1 MRYGYYFLSR
11 TGVKLL
17 SGVSESLPTPSA
29 CFRAFPKVSRH
40 RRHVFGH
47 SRKSPDIA
55 GTVSGHPEEQKTKNG
70 AFVSFRFSPFH
81 LFTFS
86 PFHPFTFHL
95 SPLSQGGY
103 LSADSVKRLK
113 REHSEINRYAHGHYL
128 LSRTGVRCRCRK
140 QKEKIRTDSRWPN
153 GCFVHRASW

>member
-11 TGVKLL
+11 TGVKLF
-17 SGVSESLPTPSA
+17 SGVPESLPTPSA
-29 CFRAFPKVSRH
+29 RFRAFPKVSRH

-70 AFVSFRFSPFH
+70 AFASFRFLLFH

-86 PFHPFTFHL
+86 PL
-95 SPLSQGGY
+95 SRGMY

-113 REHSEINRYAHGHYL
+113 RAFGNRSICAMGITSYPELA
-128 LSRTGVRCRCRK
+128 
-140 QKEKIRTDSRWPN
+140 
-153 GCFVHRASW
+153 